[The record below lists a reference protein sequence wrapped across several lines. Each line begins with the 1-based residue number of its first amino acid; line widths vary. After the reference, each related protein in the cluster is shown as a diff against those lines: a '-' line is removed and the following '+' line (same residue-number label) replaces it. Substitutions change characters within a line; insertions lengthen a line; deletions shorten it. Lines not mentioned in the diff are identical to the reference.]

1 MYWLLGISLLLNLL
15 FIGYLFFIR
24 IFLRRKVKQLQE
36 IIAGESKM
44 PLKIS
49 GYSKPHDKFVME
61 INRLVDRLTEL
72 SIQFERVIDEN
83 KRMVSS
89 ISHDFRTPLTS
100 MLGYIQILKKE
111 AYTSNEE
118 KYLGI
123 IEERTRS
130 LNHLVDEFYTLSLL
144 ESDEYNVSFQKV
156 NPILLIQEELA
167 LYYDELD
174 KAFDQVEIDMEEIPL
189 SIQTSPT
196 DVKRV
201 VGNLIKNAF
210 QHGTGTFK
218 LQSIKEENRIFF
230 RFENQVL
237 DPEKVEMERLFDRL
251 YRGDK
256 SRKSGSSG
264 LGLSIAKK
272 LAERLRMTLEAELKD
287 NQLTFILIIPIEE
300 WDIQK

>member
-36 IIAGESKM
+36 IIAGESKT

-49 GYSKPHDKFVME
+49 GYSKPHDKFVTE
-61 INRLVDRLTEL
+61 INCLVDRLTEL